1 MAKYDE
7 FLEEIR
13 KALTHPLTEPE
24 LKRAIPK
31 KFRHGLD
38 RRLKELEKSGDILQ
52 IHGGRYGLA
61 EQMNLV
67 TGKVQGHA
75 DGFGFV
81 IPETAGQKDVY
92 IGPPN
97 FREVMHGDRVV
108 CRVEGHRRDGKLEG
122 RVIRVLER
130 AAKTVTGVYQSRG
143 KGGVIVPAQKRVVQD
158 FAVPAGKSMQAKS
171 GEVVVGL
178 ITQYPEAHEQPVAE
192 VVERIGYPDDPL
204 VERRVIIRQYEL
216 PETFPPVVMKAA
228 EKISEPAEKEY
239 KGRLDLRNEWVVT
252 IDGDDAKDFDDAVS
266 IKTLPTGFEL
276 GVHIADVSNYVLPG
290 TALDGAAWERGTSTY
305 FPGAVLPM
313 LPFNLSNNV
322 CSLKPRV
329 DRLTLSAIIKFNR
342 GAEITGYHFTPS
354 VIKSTHRLT
363 YTQVAEILTNPSM
376 SPDNA
381 TADNLFIMNGLAKQL
396 FQNRIRVGGLN
407 FDLPEPKIT
416 TDEKGEPEKIIRAE
430 RNDAHKL
437 IEEFMLSANRCAANF
452 LADAPSLYRVHPS
465 PDPTSVAEFFEF
477 AGRLGYVT
485 SDKLDVKYRL
495 QELLKLA
502 HGHPD
507 EKMINFI
514 MLRHMKQAAYS
525 PNNIGHFGLSFPEYS
540 HFTSP
545 IRRYPDLIIHRL
557 IKEKL
562 KGVERYLDYDGL
574 AEAGLHCSDRER
586 VSEKAERDVVSMLK
600 VRYMAGKEGEEFAG
614 IITGVTSFGIFVE
627 MTELMVEGLV
637 RLVDLH
643 DDYYEYHEK
652 EHMLL
657 GKRHRKIFRLGS
669 PMRIRVKH
677 VDILKKEITLEPAD
691 DGGRSARPG
700 GKRGKNTGGGPPARG
715 SRGGGGGGGG
725 RGQGKGFKKRPRR
738 AL

>member
-1 MAKYDE
+1 MPKHVE
-7 FLEEIR
+7 LLELIR
-13 KALTHPLTEPE
+13 EALSHPLTEPE
-24 LKRAIPK
+24 LRRALPK

-38 RRLKELEKSGDILQ
+38 RNLKELEKSGDVVQ
-52 IHGGRYGLA
+52 IRYGRYGLA
-61 EQMNLV
+61 DQMNLV

-81 IPETAGQKDVY
+81 IPEAEGQRDVY

-97 FREVMHGDRVV
+97 FREAMHGDRVV
-108 CRVEGHRRDGKLEG
+108 VRVEGHRRDGKPEG

-158 FAVPAGKSMQAKS
+158 FAVPSGKSMQAKS

-178 ITQYPEAHEQPVAE
+178 ITQYPEEHEQPLAE
-192 VVERIGYPDDPL
+192 VVERIGYPDDPV
-204 VERRVIIRQYEL
+204 VERKVIIRQYEL
-216 PETFPPVVMKAA
+216 PETFPPAVMKAA
-228 EKISEPAEKEY
+228 DKISEPSEKDF
-239 KGRLDLRNEWVVT
+239 KGRLDLRDTWVAT
-252 IDGDDAKDFDDAVS
+252 IDGEDAKDFDDAVS

-276 GVHIADVSNYVLPG
+276 GVHIADVSHYVLPN
-290 TALDGAAWERGTSTY
+290 TALDEAAWDRGTSTY
-305 FPGAVLPM
+305 FPGTVLPM

-322 CSLKPRV
+322 CSLKPHV
-329 DRLTLSAIIKFNR
+329 ERLTLSAIIKFNH
-342 GAEITGYHFTPS
+342 GAEITGYKFVPS
-354 VIKSTHRLT
+354 VIRSAHRMT
-363 YTQVAEILTNPSM
+363 YTGVAEVLANPSGAADKEM
-376 SPDNA
+376 
-381 TADNLFIMNGLAKQL
+381 ADNLFLMNGLAKKL
-396 FQNRIRVGGLN
+396 FQNRIKAGGLD
-407 FDLPEPKIT
+407 FDLPESKIT
-416 TDEKGEPEKIIRAE
+416 TDAKGEPEKITRAE

-465 PDPTSVAEFFEF
+465 PDAASVGEFFEF

-485 SDKLDVKYRL
+485 SDKLDLKYRL
-495 QELLKLA
+495 QDLLRQA

-514 MLRHMKQAAYS
+514 MLRHMKQAGYS
-525 PNNIGHFGLSFPEYS
+525 PKNIGHFGLSFEEYS

-545 IRRYPDLIIHRL
+545 IRRYPDLIVHRL

-562 KGVERYLDYDGL
+562 KGAARYLDYEGL
-574 AEAGLHCSDRER
+574 EEAGSHCSERER

-600 VRYMAGKEGEEFAG
+600 VRYMAGREGEEFNG
-614 IITGVTSFGIFVE
+614 IITGVTAFGIFVE
-627 MTELMVEGLV
+627 MTSVMVEGLV
-637 RLVDLH
+637 RLTDLH

-657 GKRHRKIFRLGS
+657 GKRRRKIFRLGS
-669 PMRIRVKH
+669 PMMVRVKH
-677 VDILKKEITLEPAD
+677 VDILKKEISLEPVGEAGVRPRPAGGRGK
-691 DGGRSARPG
+691 DGGGAR
-700 GKRGKNTGGGPPARG
+700 R
-715 SRGGGGGGGG
+715 G
-725 RGQGKGFKKRPRR
+725 RGQGKGFKKRSRR